1 MKLRSRIALSSLI
14 LGAAALGL
22 GQAGAV
28 AQPMA
33 GESTVAAECATHSDS
48 VNSAR
53 SAQGGNRKDG
63 NELTTAQAKALEASF
78 TKARCTSTSSPAAPP
93 AP

>member
-1 MKLRSRIALSSLI
+1 MKLRSRIALSSLL

-22 GQAGAV
+22 GQGSAT

-33 GESTVAAECATHSDS
+33 GESTVAAECSTHHDS

-53 SAQGGNRKDG
+53 SAQGGNRQDG
-63 NELTTAQAKALEASF
+63 NELSPAQAKAMEA
-78 TKARCTSTSSPAAPP
+78 ALA
-93 AP
+93 